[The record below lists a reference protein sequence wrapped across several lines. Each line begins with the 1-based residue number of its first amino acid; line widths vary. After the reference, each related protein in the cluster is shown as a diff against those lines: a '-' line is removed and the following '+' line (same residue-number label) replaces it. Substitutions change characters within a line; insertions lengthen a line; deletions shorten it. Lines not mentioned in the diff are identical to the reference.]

1 MGIWFEILVLI
12 GLVIIIAILAMI
24 FDAIEKFILKEKMKD

>member
-12 GLVIIIAILAMI
+12 GLVIIIVILAMI
-24 FDAIEKFILKEKMKD
+24 FDAIEKFILKESP